1 MRSFVAARVCARRL
15 LQRMCAVAVGVS
27 GTEAQP
33 AGAETECG
41 KNGSVCRRC
50 AMKQGIG
57 SREQA
62 VGTQMQVRTEIEATV
77 GFAFES

>member
-1 MRSFVAARVCARRL
+1 
-15 LQRMCAVAVGVS
+15 
-27 GTEAQP
+27 
-33 AGAETECG
+33 
-41 KNGSVCRRC
+41 
-50 AMKQGIG
+50 MKQGIG